1 MKNNRL
7 SVYFSLLLTVVLFSG
22 CASSG
27 VGTNSVSLDQEWQL
41 GNQMAAQVAQQYR
54 LVNDPQVLS
63 YVRYVGEKIHA
74 QTPLAGRP
82 FDFEVVEDPSVNAF
96 SIPGGH
102 VYVNTGLLK
111 QADHSDMLA
120 AVLAHETAHVV
131 ARHVLKQVEQQ
142 QEIGLIG
149 SIVLGQNP
157 SALQTLL
164 AQVLAGGVM
173 ARFSRADEKE
183 ADDLGLKYL
192 TASGYN
198 PRGMV
203 DMFEKLLSLEKGSPG
218 SVERF
223 FLDHPVTQDRIKD
236 IQNRIGPSPRGV
248 VDDPE
253 YADIRQRV

>member
-1 MKNNRL
+1 MQRRFVL
-7 SVYFSLLLTVVLFSG
+7 YPYLILTVIVMSG

-27 VGTNSVSLDQEWQL
+27 VGTNSVTLDQEWQL
-41 GNQMAAQVAQQYR
+41 GGRMAAQVAQQYR

-63 YVRYVGEKIHA
+63 YVRSVGEKIHA
-74 QTPLAGRP
+74 QTPLASRP

-102 VYVNTGLLK
+102 VYVNTGLIK

-149 SIVLGQNP
+149 SILLGQNP
-157 SALQTLL
+157 SGVETLL
-164 AQVLAGGVM
+164 AQILAGGVI
-173 ARFSRADEKE
+173 ARFSRGDEKE
-183 ADDLGLKYL
+183 ADDLGLKYM
-192 TASGYN
+192 TSAGYN
-198 PRGMV
+198 PRGML
-203 DMFEKLLSLEKGSPG
+203 DMFQKLLSLEKQSPNA
-218 SVERF
+218 VDKF
-223 FLDHPVTQDRIKD
+223 FLDHPLTQDRIKD
-236 IQNRIGPSPRGV
+236 IEKRIGPSTRGV

-253 YADIRQRV
+253 YADVRQRV